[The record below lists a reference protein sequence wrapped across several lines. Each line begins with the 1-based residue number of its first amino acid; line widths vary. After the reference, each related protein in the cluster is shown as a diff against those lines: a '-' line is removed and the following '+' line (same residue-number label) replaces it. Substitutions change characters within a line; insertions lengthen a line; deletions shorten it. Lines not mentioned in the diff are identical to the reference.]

1 MGEPRSWGEVIGT
14 ITKIFSG
21 IKEKIGQPE
30 DEGTVTLFGKLN
42 GFLNED
48 GQGVRVVKSIQRIV
62 CSNTGSANT
71 ITIHPVNPERCIV
84 LTERLYNSSEYLL
97 SYSYDLKADTL
108 TAHVSGGST
117 QSCRIGFWIIEF
129 F

>member
-71 ITIHPVNPERCIV
+71 ITIRPVNPERCIV
-84 LTERLYNSSEYLL
+84 LTERLYNAGDYLFN
-97 SYSYDLKADTL
+97 YSYDLKADTL

-129 F
+129 Y